1 MAVDMAMNA
10 SSTFVA
16 SFALVSMKGMPIWSA
31 NSCNRKKKQEEGW
44 DVLVLGHEHYHSSN
58 YKQNVKAI
66 YLSCVI
72 WDNSICCQITLV
84 SNQKFVNIVTSI
96 TVNFTE
102 PLLHI
107 IEAIFICHVINNL
120 QKETISEKC
129 NEIEIPTKAG
139 NLLCLKSYAK
149 KIITHNDSMCSTI
162 VATSYCP
169 KSFLSSSIPLQR
181 TDCKPK

>member
-1 MAVDMAMNA
+1 MILFLISTFFHSIINKSGYLFLMAVDMAMNA

-84 SNQKFVNIVTSI
+84 SNQKFVNII
-96 TVNFTE
+96 TGIAVNFTE

-107 IEAIFICHVINNL
+107 IEPIFIYHIINNL
-120 QKETISEKC
+120 EKKKLVK
-129 NEIEIPTKAG
+129 NAMR
-139 NLLCLKSYAK
+139 LKF
-149 KIITHNDSMCSTI
+149 
-162 VATSYCP
+162 P
-169 KSFLSSSIPLQR
+169 QR
-181 TDCKPK
+181 QGTFYV